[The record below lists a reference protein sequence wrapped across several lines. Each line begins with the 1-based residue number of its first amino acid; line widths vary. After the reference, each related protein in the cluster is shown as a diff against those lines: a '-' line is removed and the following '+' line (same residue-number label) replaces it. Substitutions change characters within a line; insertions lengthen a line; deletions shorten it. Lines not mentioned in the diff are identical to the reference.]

1 MNRTAILRLLPV
13 LAAAAALLAQDSQP
27 QGDTRPKAG
36 VMDGV
41 VRKLREAESKATR
54 VRLQLLTEGTLPG
67 GLEFHTKGTLRVLRS
82 EQGALLAA
90 HALIDCTFAD
100 GIQSH
105 MESVKNPSGLWTFE
119 TNPAFPEVYLHY
131 DKDLVADLEWA
142 GEVLGRT
149 DLPGA
154 GDARAMAPLGS
165 EMLADLAQRFDLQEL
180 GGKTGGQLGTWY
192 GGDRRPGGS
201 QEDDADLP
209 LADRVELFL
218 RSPDSALL
226 EIVYLQAGKPIQR
239 IKVEEL
245 VVGEA
250 MPLESFVLDTKG
262 RKPKDVR
269 GHDPEWDQIQQLLQ
283 GAREKAEKLPEAMR
297 LPPSERKKDEPK
309 KDEAKKEE
317 PKKDGK

>member
-13 LAAAAALLAQDSQP
+13 LAAAAALCAQDPKP
-27 QGDTRPKAG
+27 QGDNKPKAG
-36 VMDGV
+36 VMDEV

-67 GLEFHTKGTLRVLRS
+67 SLEFHTKGTLRVLRS
-82 EQGALLAA
+82 EQGALIAA
-90 HALIDCTFAD
+90 QAIIDCTFAD

-105 MESVKNPSGLWTFE
+105 MESVKNPNGLWTYE

-165 EMLADLAQRFDLQEL
+165 EMLADLAQRFDLQEM
-180 GGKTGGQLGTWY
+180 GGRTGGQLGNWY
-192 GGDRRPGGS
+192 GGDRRPGGN

-218 RSPDSALL
+218 RSPDKALL

-239 IKVEEL
+239 IKAESL
-245 VVGEA
+245 VIGEP

-262 RKPKDVR
+262 KKPKDVR

-283 GAREKAEKLPEAMR
+283 AAREKAEKLPEGMR
-297 LPPSERKKDEPK
+297 LPPSERKKEEPK
-309 KDEAKKEE
+309 KDE